1 MAKLILFNYFR
12 SSTSYRVRIAL
23 HLKGLDFEYRP
34 IHLLKAE
41 HRSPEYLR
49 INPQGEVPALQDGDL
64 VISQSLPILEY
75 LDEKYPELPLYPK
88 DLGRRALV
96 RQFCENINAYMHPVC
111 NLKILQY
118 LETEHGYDLSM
129 KEKWIA
135 HWQGPGFQALEKLA
149 EQHAGKYC
157 FGDQIT
163 AADLCLIPMMFS
175 ARRFHV
181 DLTPYPTLV
190 RIDEACKSVEAF
202 IKSHP
207 LRQPDTPEELR
218 T

>member
-1 MAKLILFNYFR
+1 MSKLILFNYFR

-23 HLKGLDFEYRP
+23 HLKGLEFDYRA

-41 HRSPEYLR
+41 HRSPEYLK
-49 INPQGEVPALQDGDL
+49 INPQGEVPALQDGEL

-75 LDEKYPELPLYPK
+75 LDEKYPQNRIYPT
-88 DLGRRALV
+88 DLGQRALV

-111 NLKILQY
+111 NLKILQF
-118 LETEHGYDLSM
+118 LETEHGYDLAK
-129 KEKWIA
+129 KEQWIA
-135 HWQGPGFQALEKLA
+135 HWQGPGFQALEELA
-149 EQHAGKYC
+149 QKHAGQYC

-181 DLTPYPTLV
+181 DLSAYKTLL
-190 RIDEACKSVEAF
+190 RIDEACRTIDAF
-202 IKSHP
+202 AKAHP
-207 LRQPDTPEELR
+207 LTQPDTPEELR
-218 T
+218 S